1 MITLLIVDD
10 HAVLR
15 AGLRSRLRAEPDIG
29 EIWEAADADAAVV
42 KARAYRPRVVLLD
55 LLMPRMSGYDA
66 IPCITE
72 VSPDSRIVVCSA
84 MSGTSA
90 VRQALAAGAAG
101 YLAKRAPDRD
111 LLDGIRR
118 VAEGGTYVDPAVGF
132 SLAGDAAGPALDE
145 LSPRERDVL
154 HLLAL
159 GYTNQEIAHKLFISV
174 RTVDSHRAHI
184 LRKLRMTTRAELVL
198 YALSTGLIGPA

>member
-15 AGLRSRLRAEPDIG
+15 AGLRSRLCAEPDIG
-29 EIWEAADADAAVV
+29 EIWEAADVAAGVV
-42 KARAYRPRVVLLD
+42 KARAYRPTVVLLD

-72 VSPDSRIVVCSA
+72 VSPASRIMVCSA
-84 MSGTSA
+84 MSGASA
-90 VRQALAAGAAG
+90 VRQALSAGAVG

-132 SLAGDAAGPALDE
+132 SLAGDAAEPALDE
-145 LSPRERDVL
+145 VSPRERDVL

-184 LRKLRMTTRAELVL
+184 LRKLRMTTRSELVL
-198 YALSTGLIGPA
+198 YALSNGLIGPA